1 MKSLVEFAA
10 SRWLS
15 YGLPHFFEAAELA
28 GEAGN
33 TLTFQLYRR
42 PAWVVP
48 AIMQLLPRMCSIQ
61 MTIL

>member
-1 MKSLVEFAA
+1 MKSLVEFPA
-10 SRWLS
+10 SRRLS
-15 YGLPHFFEAAELA
+15 YGLPHFLEAGELA

-42 PAWVVP
+42 SAWAVP
-48 AIMQLLPRMCSIQ
+48 AIMQLLPSMCSIQ